1 MTSISS
7 RLCAVGLAAALVLGS
22 TATAY
27 AQRDGHRYGSNNWG
41 PPAAALLGGLV
52 IGGMIANSARPAY
65 AYPAYPAY
73 TAAPV
78 YAGNPH
84 TDWCYSHTP
93 GYNPYDNTY
102 QGYYAGERVYCR
114 SPYGG

>member
-1 MTSISS
+1 MKSTSS
-7 RLCAVGLAAALVLGS
+7 RLCAAAIAATLVLG
-22 TATAY
+22 TATAAY
-27 AQRDGHRYGSNNWG
+27 AQRDGHRHRHNNWG

-65 AYPAYPAY
+65 AYPPAPAY
-73 TAAPV
+73 
-78 YAGNPH
+78 YSRNPH
-84 TDWCYSHTP
+84 HDWCAANTP
-93 GYNPYDNTY
+93 GYNPYDNTF